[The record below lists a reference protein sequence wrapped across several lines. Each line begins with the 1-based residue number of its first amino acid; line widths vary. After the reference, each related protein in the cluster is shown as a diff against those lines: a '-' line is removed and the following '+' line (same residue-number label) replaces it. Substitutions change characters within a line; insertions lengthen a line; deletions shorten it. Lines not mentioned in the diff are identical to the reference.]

1 MHDDDL
7 ISRAGLRPAQEAAAW
22 SGEGIRGGLEG
33 AVRGLRAALGA
44 GGLPAPV
51 AGALERLLGGAR
63 PPDRGQIGQA
73 MAGALRE
80 AAGDAHGGAAGVRD
94 ILRMTAESLVGWGKA
109 VGAFT
114 QPEAVRIQVAEA
126 RMGMDTAFEQVRP
139 HAAPGEA
146 LAPFAE
152 AAQRFADSLGR
163 LAQFLSGPAAQ
174 PGLDLHA
181 ALAGGVADAAR
192 ATLAHPAE
200 GTAAAGQAGDVATA
214 ARTTRAVLADQ
225 LRLEKAGRQAP
236 LITPPPGGYPAL
248 EKTSSEM
255 RENLSRISGQLAP
268 RQAQRLEAQVER
280 LLQLV
285 AGQPTMPP
293 LAGRGDLAPVTPQA
307 AMAILNNLFAE
318 IAARM
323 QAPPASSAADAARLG
338 ADPDRLRFD
347 PAVLAQ
353 LARRLQPEAE
363 PGTRPA
369 GGIQTGLENA
379 PTAAAETGRA
389 AAAMD
394 PAKARELQQ
403 KVQSAINDENDG
415 AICDLAKNPEA
426 MQAATPEQ
434 KAAMI
439 NVLKDGYTSDDE
451 DRAIL
456 GILQTATTAEEF
468 YKVFDGAGGV
478 GVINEVEAD
487 GVADK
492 IKKLT
497 DDFGPPPLDETQTA
511 ELKSKI
517 DQAISDEDDGAINNL
532 AKDPRAMEAAT
543 PEQKAAMINILKDGY
558 TSDDDDR
565 GIRDILK
572 SCKDEDEYYQVFEG
586 AGGPDIID
594 EVEADGVAD
603 EIKGF
608 AAKFGPPKLT
618 AEEQQEYQS
627 KIDQAIGDEDDGA
640 IVALSRDPKAMAAA
654 TPEQKAKLIEVLK
667 EGHTTDEEDTAIGDI
682 LGGCAD
688 KAEVEQVIELSGG
701 RDSLMDELDVT
712 GVEDKIDK
720 LCGRP
725 DLVLD
730 RAVSNESDDS
740 IVELAKDPDMMAQ
753 ATPDQKAGMIK
764 VLMDGW
770 TKNAE
775 DRAILDILE
784 SCATPQEFQQVVD
797 KAGGKDVFD
806 EIDLDEVKD
815 KMNLL
820 AGGYGRLDLAT
831 DPEKAKQA
839 QGAFLGRS
847 SLMVAGDPRLAD
859 PELAGGA
866 GAAGGSAADRF
877 EAASDRAIKEKAYYE
892 ISPKVQKEVVMEN
905 ARRKQEGKAPLDLT
919 QLTAGMEAIRQ
930 TPGLSDQMRED
941 KIEALRKKFGLSEDS
956 MRELATGR
964 LSGIYADGAA
974 QAGSL
979 GAEMVSQLEQRYEAV
994 VARSG
999 ADSAEAKQLAKEL
1012 EGLKQATGPYV
1023 GRLDDLST
1031 QMESMYP
1038 VPKSWEEDFV
1048 AAFGSIFDMLSPLL
1062 QAIPG
1067 YGSLIYAAYVGVKM
1081 GTEIADGDIG
1091 GFFEQGI
1098 LGMAGNTVGNMG
1110 VGFPPSLE
1118 AEIGV
1123 YYRMQA
1129 QSGINAVTKGDIP
1142 AIASLAANAL
1152 GPIGGAVGGTAGA
1165 VLTVAG
1171 QVINAGSQVYRGT
1184 DAALRGDVLGAIS
1197 GYGGALMSGVNLA
1210 GFDPETVDMISKG
1223 VNYLSQGAKAG
1234 VGFATGNWQQGL
1246 SGLAGLAGGVADL
1259 GLLPDLDLGEYGDRI
1274 LNLLGQGAQF
1284 GLNLAGGDYLKALG
1298 QLGGAFGDPGLQE
1311 WMNSVANDPAIRD
1324 VIGMTTAGADVVGK
1338 ILNGNYSG
1346 ALQGLVDGLGGLDAA
1361 GLQDFLGNATVQ
1373 EVLGYGQQGIQFF
1386 QNLRDGKYGEALG
1399 QIGGQL
1405 EPLLGGVDLG
1415 RSLGFLGQMG
1425 GAVQAA
1431 LNKDVLGLQ
1440 RYLGQGF
1447 GEISPLLDRLGAGEA
1462 SDLFGRLGG
1471 EVGRL
1476 LDDPTLRQA
1485 AGMLGQGS
1493 AFTQSLLRGDFT
1505 QALNRLAGMPGL
1517 EGLQPAIQKAWGTVA
1532 NVTPFITDL
1541 ASGQYLRGLA
1551 GLASG
1556 GGPLA
1561 GSQALREALGA
1572 VQGSTGFFAG
1582 MTSNLFGTG
1591 PRSLWEGLDRLA
1603 SLPTLTPALAHL
1615 ENSARQLL
1623 QQAGGDP
1630 DAAARLLWQAA
1641 GAGGFHP
1648 PAPRIRG

>member
-7 ISRAGLRPAQEAAAW
+7 ISRAGLRPAQDSAAW
-22 SGEGIRGGLEG
+22 SGEGLRGGLEG
-33 AVRGLRAALGA
+33 AVRGLRAALGG

-63 PPDRGQIGQA
+63 PPDRGQVGQA
-73 MAGALRE
+73 MAGILQE

-94 ILRMTAESLVGWGKA
+94 ILRVTAESLVNWGKA
-109 VGAFT
+109 TGAFT

-126 RMGMDTAFEQVRP
+126 RMGVDTAFEQVRLN
-139 HAAPGEA
+139 AAPGEA

-192 ATLAHPAE
+192 AALAHPAE

-236 LITPPPGGYPAL
+236 LITPPPGGYPTL
-248 EKTSSEM
+248 EKTASEM

-268 RQAQRLEAQVER
+268 RQAQRLMAQVER

-285 AGQPTMPP
+285 AGQAPAPP
-293 LAGRGDLAPVTPQA
+293 LAGRQDLPPVTPQA
-307 AMAILNNLFAE
+307 ALAILNNLFAE

-347 PAVLAQ
+347 PAVLAK
-353 LARRLQPEAE
+353 LARQMQPAAE
-363 PGTRPA
+363 PGAKPV
-369 GGIQTGLENA
+369 GGIRTGLETA
-379 PTAAAETGRA
+379 PAAAAETGK

-394 PAKARELQQ
+394 PAKAQQLQQ
-403 KVQSAINDENDG
+403 KVQSAIDDENDG
-415 AICDLAKNPEA
+415 AICDLAKDPEA

-439 NVLKDGYTSDDE
+439 NVLKEGCTTDDE

-468 YKVFDGAGGV
+468 YQVFDGAGGV
-478 GVINEVEAD
+478 DTINEVDAD

-497 DDFGPPPLDETQTA
+497 DDFGPPPLDEKQA
-511 ELKSKI
+511 GELRQRVQSAI
-517 DQAISDEDDGAINNL
+517 DDEDDGAINDL
-532 AKDPRAMEAAT
+532 AKDPRAMAAAT
-543 PEQKAAMINILKDGY
+543 PEQKAAMINVLKEGH
-558 TSDDDDR
+558 TTDDDDR

-572 SCKDEDEYYQVFEG
+572 SCKDADEYYQVFEG

-608 AAKFGPPKLT
+608 AAKFGTPKLT
-618 AEEQQEYQS
+618 AEEQQEY
-627 KIDQAIGDEDDGA
+627 KTRLDKAIGDEDDGA
-640 IVALSRDPKAMAAA
+640 IVGLSRDPKAMAAA
-654 TPEQKAKLIEVLK
+654 TPEQKAKLIDVLK

-688 KAEVEQVIELSGG
+688 KTEVEQVIGLSGG

-730 RAVSNESDDS
+730 RAVANESDDS

-753 ATPDQKAGMIK
+753 ATPDQKAGMIR

-831 DPEKAKQA
+831 DPEKARQA

-859 PELAGGA
+859 PELAAGA

-905 ARRKQEGKAPLDLT
+905 ARRKQEGQAPLDLT

-930 TPGLSDQMRED
+930 APGLSDQMRED
-941 KIEALRKKFGLSEDS
+941 KIEALRKQFGLSEDS

-979 GAEMVSQLEQRYEAV
+979 GSEMVSQLEQRYEEV

-1012 EGLKQATGPYV
+1012 EGLKKATGPYV

-1048 AAFGSIFDMLSPLL
+1048 SAFGSIFDMLSPLL

-1091 GFFEQGI
+1091 GFFEQGL

-1165 VLTVAG
+1165 VITVAG

-1246 SGLAGLAGGVADL
+1246 GGLAGLAGGVADL
-1259 GLLPDLDLGEYGDRI
+1259 GLLPDLDLGEYGDRV

-1284 GLNLAGGDYLKALG
+1284 GLNLAGGDYLKALN

-1324 VIGMTTAGADVVGK
+1324 VIGMTTAGAGVVEK
-1338 ILNGNYSG
+1338 ILNGNYAG
-1346 ALQGLVDGLGGLDAA
+1346 AMQGLVDGLGGLDVG
-1361 GLQDFLGNATVQ
+1361 GLQDFLGNQTVQ
-1373 EVLGYGQQGIQFF
+1373 DVLGYGQEGLRFF
-1386 QNLRDGKYGEALG
+1386 QSLRDGKYGEALG
-1399 QIGGQL
+1399 QLGNQL
-1405 EPLLGGVDLG
+1405 GPLLGGEDLG
-1415 RSLGFLGQMG
+1415 RGLGFLGQMG

-1447 GEISPLLDRLGAGEA
+1447 GEIGPLLDRLGAGEA
-1462 SDLFGRLGG
+1462 SDLFGRLGS
-1471 EVGRL
+1471 EAGRL
-1476 LDDPTLRQA
+1476 FDDPALRQA
-1485 AGMLGQGS
+1485 AGVLGQGS

-1551 GLASG
+1551 GLFSG

-1561 GSQALREALGA
+1561 GSPALRETLGA

-1603 SLPTLTPALAHL
+1603 SLPTLTPVLAHL
-1615 ENSARQLL
+1615 ENSARRLL

-1641 GAGGFHP
+1641 GTGGFHP
-1648 PAPRIRG
+1648 PVPRIRG